1 MAQRDDDGN
10 NTLRLFMQK
19 QPANTSASQKVSYVG
34 RGIAEG
40 TAVFIISFILL
51 FTFVLLFAPIGA
63 ERVGNVD
70 FWSSAIGSVAHKVL
84 PSHPL
89 AEAADRFSSLFE
101 YSLLDMA
108 WRVALALLPS
118 AALGWFVY
126 RDTAMPRD
134 SQVHVEGGRFYT
146 GKEALRQL
154 TIDTTPPQP
163 TNGKKAPT
171 PLMKMHPDVPALLRD
186 VWVRHLLVIGASG
199 AGKTMILLHW
209 LFQLVKA
216 VVTLPDGRTG
226 PFGHKFVAMDMK
238 GDFSRLFCKFD
249 ENGNSLGAALIDPWS
264 ALSDVWDIAREL
276 ARDDAVDVFCATMW
290 PTNPNASQP
299 FFTDAAQMVG
309 GAIIE
314 TLRQERK
321 NRQIGKWGWTELSAR
336 TGLPQLGLVKLFEP
350 YAAGEEGR
358 LNPNY
363 NALINRAYNI
373 VIDPNPGTMG
383 VLSSL
388 MNGAKLIDNLA
399 KAWPTTIPN
408 DKRRKIA
415 LCDWVK
421 DDYTGPRQMIVRGK
435 PDMPLTE
442 RYIAAMV
449 NVLAPLLLELRD
461 SRSRVIGVVIDELA
475 AVNRLNIMGLLDK
488 GRSKGVMFVACFQDI
503 NQIRLKYSPEE
514 ANTMWSLVGTRIVT
528 RTSSGDTADK
538 LAEWFGKRVVNK
550 MNTSVT
556 ANGQG
561 AGQPNVTNSY
571 HEEATLLVRPSQI
584 SDDKRMGVRT
594 DNTQY
599 KFSVSGL
606 LTFGG
611 SVYKLWWPGF
621 DVDALVQCETDV
633 PAEWTKPM
641 DEPEEQT
648 KPETQPTAPAADAE
662 AKQGGH
668 ELQAADEP
676 DIDIEDP
683 MPPDEEPTA
692 PTVVALVDEPG
703 EPEAPTE
710 PKPAVKPAKDKAKAA
725 QPGESG
731 DIDEDVL
738 DDMIKEIG
746 EEEAADHIADA
757 LDVPGAGA
765 LLAAVKV
772 VDMYHDSKK
781 PTTKNGKAG
790 ATAAKPTVPLFH

>member
-1 MAQRDDDGN
+1 MAEHDDGN

-19 QPANTSASQKVSYVG
+19 QPVNISASQKVSYVG
-34 RGIAEG
+34 RGMAEG
-40 TAVFIISFILL
+40 AAVFIITFCML
-51 FTFVLLFAPIGA
+51 FFFVLLCAPIGA
-63 ERVGNVD
+63 ERIGNAD
-70 FWSSAIGSVAHKVL
+70 FWSSVVGSIAHAVL
-84 PSHPL
+84 PTHPL
-89 AEAADRFSSLFE
+89 AEAAERFSSLFE
-101 YSLLDMA
+101 YSLLDMT
-108 WRVALALLPS
+108 WRIALALVPS
-118 AALGWFVY
+118 AALGWFVFH
-126 RDTAMPRD
+126 DTATPRD
-134 SQVHVEGGRFYT
+134 SQVHVEGGKFYT
-146 GKEALRQL
+146 GKDALRQL
-154 TIDTTPPQP
+154 TIDTAPPAP
-163 TNGKKAPT
+163 AKGKKPAV

-186 VWVRHLLVIGASG
+186 LWVRHLLLIGASG

-209 LFQLVKA
+209 LFQLIKA
-216 VVTLPDGRTG
+216 DVTLPNGQTG
-226 PFGHKFVAMDMK
+226 PFGHKFATVDMK

-249 ENGNSLGAALIDPWS
+249 ENGNNVGAALIDPWS
-264 ALSDVWDIAREL
+264 ALSDVWDISREL
-276 ARDDAVDVFCATMW
+276 ARDDAVDVFCSTMW
-290 PTNPNASQP
+290 PTNPKASQP

-321 NRQIGKWGWTELSAR
+321 SGKIGAWGWTELSER

-350 YAAGEEGR
+350 YAAGEEGQP
-358 LNPNY
+358 NQNY

-421 DDYTGPRQMIVRGK
+421 DDYMGPRQMVVRGK

-556 ANGQG
+556 ASGQN
-561 AGQPNVTNSY
+561 AAQPNVTNSY

-584 SDDKRMGVRT
+584 SDDKRMGVRS

-621 DVDALVQCETDV
+621 DVDSLVQCETDV
-633 PAEWTKPM
+633 PADWTKPM
-641 DEPEEQT
+641 DEPAEQT
-648 KPETQPTAPAADAE
+648 KTEAAAPTADAE
-662 AKQGGH
+662 AKQGGQ
-668 ELQAADEP
+668 EVQPAGEP
-676 DIDIEDP
+676 DLDIDDP
-683 MPPDEEPTA
+683 MPPDEELPVTS
-692 PTVVALVDEPG
+692 VVALVDAPG
-703 EPEAPTE
+703 EAKATAA
-710 PKPAVKPAKDKAKAA
+710 KPARSKPA
-725 QPGESG
+725 
-731 DIDEDVL
+731 DVSDDDL
-738 DDMIKEIG
+738 DDMMKEVG
-746 EEEAADHIADA
+746 EEYAADQISEA
-757 LDVPGAGA
+757 LDVPGLGGVLDVVKIVDLYHASKTP
-765 LLAAVKV
+765 AAPG
-772 VDMYHDSKK
+772 K
-781 PTTKNGKAG
+781 PI
-790 ATAAKPTVPLFH
+790 VPLTITR